1 MESIEKKR
9 INLLSDARK
18 FFDDKYQI
26 NQDRMNELQKDPWF
40 IKMKN
45 DIMKELEDKARKN
58 AEKYINE
65 YLKVAQ

>member
-1 MESIEKKR
+1 ME
-9 INLLSDARK
+9 DANK

-26 NQDRMNELQKDPWF
+26 NQDIMNELQKDPWF

-45 DIMKELEDKARKN
+45 DIMKELEDKTRKN

>member
-1 MESIEKKR
+1 ME
-9 INLLSDARK
+9 NTDANK

-26 NQDRMNELQKDPWF
+26 NQDRMNVLQKDPWF

-45 DIMKELEDKARKN
+45 DIMKELEYKTRKN

>member
-1 MESIEKKR
+1 MENTEEKR
-9 INLLSDARK
+9 INLLKDARQ

>member
-1 MESIEKKR
+1 ME
-9 INLLSDARK
+9 NTDANK

-26 NQDRMNELQKDPWF
+26 NQDRMNELEKDPWF

>member
-1 MESIEKKR
+1 ME
-9 INLLSDARK
+9 NTDANK

-26 NQDRMNELQKDPWF
+26 NQDRMNELQKNPWL

>member
-1 MESIEKKR
+1 ME
-9 INLLSDARK
+9 NTDANK

-26 NQDRMNELQKDPWF
+26 NQDRMNEPQKDPWF

-45 DIMKELEDKARKN
+45 DIMKDLEDKARKN

>member
-18 FFDDKYQI
+18 FFDGKYPI
-26 NQDRMNELQKDPWF
+26 TQDRMHELNKTPHF
-40 IKMKN
+40 IEMKN

>member
-1 MESIEKKR
+1 ME
-9 INLLSDARK
+9 NTDANK

-26 NQDRMNELQKDPWF
+26 NQDIMNELQKDPLF

>member
-1 MESIEKKR
+1 ME
-9 INLLSDARK
+9 NTDVNK

>member
-1 MESIEKKR
+1 MK
-9 INLLSDARK
+9 DARQ

>member
-1 MESIEKKR
+1 ME
-9 INLLSDARK
+9 NTDANK

-26 NQDRMNELQKDPWF
+26 NQDIMNELQKDPWF

>member
-1 MESIEKKR
+1 ME
-9 INLLSDARK
+9 NTDANK

-65 YLKVAQ
+65 YLKVEQ

>member
-1 MESIEKKR
+1 MEDAEEKR
-9 INLLSDARK
+9 INLLKDARQ

>member
-1 MESIEKKR
+1 ME
-9 INLLSDARK
+9 NTDANK

>member
-1 MESIEKKR
+1 ME
-9 INLLSDARK
+9 DANK

>member
-1 MESIEKKR
+1 ME
-9 INLLSDARK
+9 NTDANK

-26 NQDRMNELQKDPWF
+26 NQDRMNELEKDAWF

>member
-1 MESIEKKR
+1 ME
-9 INLLSDARK
+9 NTDANK

-65 YLKVAQ
+65 YLKGAQ